1 MPQANDGS
9 TPVQV
14 TVRKYMPGISDPV
27 VNQAR
32 AAKKQARETRE
43 ANRPTGTEI
52 RQTAAAVWGSSS
64 GGSSGSWPSRPRY
77 AGKVVSKQV
86 YRWQAG
92 SSWSRIAAIQVPY
105 APGWGRAL
113 LHVSAQGVAVSSR
126 GQALRLRISVDGV
139 AAALGV
145 AAYAGPD
152 LVSGSLTGGVPAL
165 DLSGER
171 LIAMGVDVEAAQ
183 GASVT
188 LEACCPDDSAYR
200 GPDNRVVLSMRV
212 DYKEV

>member
-9 TPVQV
+9 TPV
-14 TVRKYMPGISDPV
+14 TVSFRKYVPGIADPV

-52 RQTAAAVWGSSS
+52 RQTSAAVWGSSS
-64 GGSSGSWPSRPRY
+64 GGSSGSWPSRPHY
-77 AGKVVSKQV
+77 AGKVVSKQA
-86 YRWQAG
+86 YGWKAG
-92 SSWSRIAAIQVPY
+92 SSWSQIAAIQVPY
-105 APGWGRAL
+105 ASGWGRAL

-126 GQALRLRISVDGV
+126 GRALRLRISVDGV

-152 LVSGSLTGGVPAL
+152 LVSGSMTGGKPSL

-171 LIAMGVDVEAAQ
+171 LICMGVDVEAAQ

-200 GPDNRVVLSMRV
+200 GPDNQALLSMRV
-212 DYKEV
+212 DYKEA